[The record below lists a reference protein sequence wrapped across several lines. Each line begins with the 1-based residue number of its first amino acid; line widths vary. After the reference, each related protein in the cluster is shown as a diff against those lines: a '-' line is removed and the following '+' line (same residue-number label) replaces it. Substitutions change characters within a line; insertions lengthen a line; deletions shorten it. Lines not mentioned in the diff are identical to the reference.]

1 MGNIVVLNNTLW
13 LNLAVALGIGLL
25 VGAERE
31 RSKGMDPDR
40 SLAGIRTFTIV
51 ALLGPA
57 ALDDT
62 IWEMLTI
69 SAQTEQANSATRGRI
84 FHLLGWNETYP

>member
-51 ALLGPA
+51 ALLGAVSAVVSFWLLIVSVICVTVFA
-57 ALDDT
+57 ACC
-62 IWEMLTI
+62 
-69 SAQTEQANSATRGRI
+69 
-84 FHLLGWNETYP
+84 

>member
-31 RSKGMDPDR
+31 RSKGMDTDR

-51 ALLGPA
+51 ALLGA
-57 ALDDT
+57 V
-62 IWEMLTI
+62 
-69 SAQTEQANSATRGRI
+69 SAVVS
-84 FHLLGWNETYP
+84 FWLLIV

>member
-1 MGNIVVLNNTLW
+1 MGNTVVLNNTLW

-51 ALLGPA
+51 ALLGAVSAVVSFWLLIVSVICVTVFA
-57 ALDDT
+57 ALAYVVRVT
-62 IWEMLTI
+62 ST
-69 SAQTEQANSATRGRI
+69 
-84 FHLLGWNETYP
+84 PV